1 MIWEYCNWFG
11 KIQVQTHTKFLEI
24 AVAEQ
29 VDAYTYKRGFGTCR
43 SGLKVDRWNIPYVRC
58 KSSPAFV
65 YGRYI
70 PRANRNMSIRELK
83 AQNPA
88 FIIVKYGEVERQR

>member
-1 MIWEYCNWFG
+1 VSVQLYKGDSSYHGIRCLSSDTIKEILDSCKLDEQG
-11 KIQVQTHTKFLEI
+11 AQVYL
-24 AVAEQ
+24 
-29 VDAYTYKRGFGTCR
+29 D
-43 SGLKVDRWNIPYVRC
+43 
-58 KSSPAFV
+58 
-65 YGRYI
+65 GRYI